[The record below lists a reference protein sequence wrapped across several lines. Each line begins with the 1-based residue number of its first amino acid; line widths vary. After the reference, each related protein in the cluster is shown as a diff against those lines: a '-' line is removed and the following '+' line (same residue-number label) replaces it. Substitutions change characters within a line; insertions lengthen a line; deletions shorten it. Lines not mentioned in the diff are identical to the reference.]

1 MGAATGGRADCQRAA
16 SASGDPGPAGGL
28 RRAQHEPST
37 VPIAAQAS
45 TQSSTGTVTI
55 DNTVTMCPSST
66 ARLTSVQAQSVLLV
80 LDTATVASDT
90 ATYHYYTETNTALW
104 GATYDYGSKQNQDC
118 SYSDQTGNMS
128 LTRGP
133 FITSAGASYS
143 ETSTPGAN
151 TDFIQYI
158 GNLNETLTAWTHTNN
173 CGNTTVPNLN
183 VANKCDFVTAGAS
196 RQANW
201 PALSQG
207 TPIVVRTGVT
217 SGTSL
222 AKTGTFA
229 TAQNAATVFVI
240 VKALKSKIASAPV
253 STSWVSTETFT
264 VTAT

>member
-1 MGAATGGRADCQRAA
+1 MRKISLHTRVKIAVLITFGA
-16 SASGDPGPAGGL
+16 L
-28 RRAQHEPST
+28 F

-55 DNTVTMCPSST
+55 DNFTMDVCGLST
-66 ARLTSVQAQSVLLV
+66 ARLTSVQAQSVLLI

-104 GATYDYGSKQNQDC
+104 GATYDYGSKRNQDC
-118 SYSDQTGNMS
+118 SYSEQTGNMS

-133 FITSAGASYS
+133 FISSAGASYS

-158 GNLNETLTAWTHTNN
+158 GNLNETGTVWTHTNN
-173 CGNTTVPNLN
+173 CGNLNVPNLN
-183 VANKCDFVTAGAS
+183 VANKCDFSSGTGTT
-196 RQANW
+196 RQYNW

-217 SGTSL
+217 LGTSL
-222 AKTGTFA
+222 SKTA
-229 TAQNAATVFVI
+229 TIATPQTAATVFVI
-240 VKALKSKIASAPV
+240 VKALKSKIAAAPG

-264 VTAT
+264 VTSA

>member
-1 MGAATGGRADCQRAA
+1 MRKVSLHTRVKIAVLITFGA
-16 SASGDPGPAGGL
+16 L
-28 RRAQHEPST
+28 F

-55 DNTVTMCPSST
+55 DNFTMDTCGLST

-104 GATYDYGSKQNQDC
+104 GATYDYGSKRNQDC
-118 SYSDQTGNMS
+118 SYSEQTGNMT

-133 FITSAGASYS
+133 FVSSAGASYS

-151 TDFIQYI
+151 ADFTQYI
-158 GNLNETLTAWTHTNN
+158 GNINDTLTAWTHTNN

-222 AKTGTFA
+222 AKTGTFV

-240 VKALKSKIASAPV
+240 VKALKSKIAAAPV

-264 VTAT
+264 VTAS